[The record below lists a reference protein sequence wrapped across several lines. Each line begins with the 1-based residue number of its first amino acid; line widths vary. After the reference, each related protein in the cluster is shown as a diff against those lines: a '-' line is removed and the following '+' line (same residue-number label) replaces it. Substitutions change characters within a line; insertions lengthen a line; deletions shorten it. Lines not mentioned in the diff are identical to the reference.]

1 MIKVEVIEDFNLGRF
16 NEITNIVRKNQ
27 GENGKLYVG
36 DRFECSEELCNYLNG
51 GNHLGRSFIKILEV
65 IPEKPVEKVDEP
77 VEKPVEKP
85 VKKITTRRRKSII
98 E

>member
-1 MIKVEVIEDFNLGRF
+1 MIKVEVIENFSLGRG

-51 GNHLGRSFIKILEV
+51 ENHLARAFIKILEV

-77 VEKPVEKP
+77 AEKP
-85 VKKITTRRRKSII
+85 VKKTTTRRRKSII